1 MIKVF
6 YSALLFLLFLLL
18 SQLGYTQNLFP
29 NNYYQSPIA
38 IPLKVAGNF
47 GELRPFHFHAGV
59 DLKTNNKTGLSV
71 HAVSD
76 GYISRVKVSSF
87 GYGKVIYITHSNGTV
102 SVYAHL
108 SAFNKEL
115 ELYVRQTQYE
125 RKSFDV
131 DLVLDR
137 NKFIVKKNDIIAFSG
152 NTGNSFGPHL
162 HFEIRNATTEKAINP
177 LWARLP
183 ILDTLAPTFS
193 KIYIF
198 PATKSSSIN
207 GKNHQYIVQLI
218 GGEQKILICQ
228 N

>member
-1 MIKVF
+1 M
-6 YSALLFLLFLLL
+6 
-18 SQLGYTQNLFP
+18 GYTQNLFP

-177 LWARLP
+177 LVKKTNFAQYHYLINFDEETFLINKHEVQYPFPIQNIQAR
-183 ILDTLAPTFS
+183 
-193 KIYIF
+193 
-198 PATKSSSIN
+198 
-207 GKNHQYIVQLI
+207 Q
-218 GGEQKILICQ
+218 
-228 N
+228 